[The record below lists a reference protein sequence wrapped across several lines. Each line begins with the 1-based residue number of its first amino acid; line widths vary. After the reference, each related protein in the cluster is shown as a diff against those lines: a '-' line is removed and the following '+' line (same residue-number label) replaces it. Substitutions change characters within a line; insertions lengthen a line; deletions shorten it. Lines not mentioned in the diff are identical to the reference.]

1 MGFLWDLYNSLADNE
16 KSADCRLLLNR
27 VAGYEKVS
35 EKNNCRLNETANTDK
50 RKTMQKKKTKK
61 KEGKQRM
68 KTENEIRSFLTKI
81 RKGRKER

>member
-1 MGFLWDLYNSLADNE
+1 MGFLWDLYNSLSDNE

-27 VAGYEKVS
+27 AAGYEKVS

-61 KEGKQRM
+61 ESKE
-68 KTENEIRSFLTKI
+68 
-81 RKGRKER
+81 